1 MEYDFESI
9 SNPALTPGTHTATH
23 LERCFPC
30 IYHEQRVTTR
40 SAQKVGKQTQMVSIT
55 GLFSAIV
62 AAFVI
67 EGLKNLQ
74 PARHWNFLCWL
85 AFTNFSAACCFHNE
99 SQSSVVLT
107 FPNRS
112 PFYTPTSASLTSTLW
127 LLSLT
132 VSLLCALLTALLQ
145 QWASYLL
152 ITPQKLSAHSR
163 LFLHISIFFFLAGL
177 LVYIYN
183 IHHTLFFLIL
193 PAILS
198 CGIAY
203 SVLTA
208 VGTRLLSHPW
218 PGLVACA
225 SCGWLNAY
233 QAIHS

>member
-1 MEYDFESI
+1 MRTSI
-9 SNPALTPGTHTATH
+9 QG
-23 LERCFPC
+23 R
-30 IYHEQRVTTR
+30 Q
-40 SAQKVGKQTQMVSIT
+40 T

-74 PARHWNFLCWL
+74 PDTGTSSVGLLSQISQQLA
-85 AFTNFSAACCFHNE
+85 AFTNE

-203 SVLTA
+203 LVLTA
-208 VGTRLLSHPW
+208 VGTRLLSHLW
-218 PGLVACA
+218 PGLVVCA